1 MHPSC
6 SWNKLW
12 SSRLPSAQLAS
23 GLLASLDDSVADGSL
38 VEQLWSEET
47 ARRAS
52 QIAATSVNLASWDQ
66 VVERVN
72 GLRSSSAE

>member
-1 MHPSC
+1 M
-6 SWNKLW
+6 
-12 SSRLPSAQLAS
+12 
-23 GLLASLDDSVADGSL
+23 ASLDDSVADGSL

>member
-1 MHPSC
+1 MSDAPELLLEQALELSPSE
-6 SWNKLW
+6 
-12 SSRLPSAQLAS
+12 RAQLAS
-23 GLLASLDDSVADGSL
+23 LDASGAAGSL

-66 VVERVN
+66 VVERVD